1 MGVCKIEIKITA
13 NTNKN
18 NIEAN
23 KATRGRDNSILP
35 LYQFLVY
42 RNENT
47 KRQKLMFI
55 IIAYDK
61 L

>member
-1 MGVCKIEIKITA
+1 MA

-23 KATRGRDNSILP
+23 KATRGRDSSILP

-47 KRQKLMFI
+47 KRQKLIVI
-55 IIAYDK
+55 IITYEIQ
-61 L
+61 